1 MSAVLLHFV
10 YLCFILFGVEVWL
23 HILQHKSSRWIHV
36 FSKQKLRYRVISF
49 FVCLSISLPFWLSS
63 FTVLIWYMSILCF
76 IALCFIVLLR
86 FYLFFKK
93 QIEQASLHQHHFSNS
108 VCLLLV
114 SVLRFGNSCSIPNI
128 LIIAMFVTVISDFWC
143 YYCKRIKWW
152 LAYFSDKYF

>member
-63 FTVLIWYMSILCF
+63 FSVLIWYMSILCF

-86 FYLFFKK
+86 FYLFFFKNKLNK
-93 QIEQASLHQHHFSNS
+93 QVFTSTIF
-108 VCLLLV
+108 
-114 SVLRFGNSCSIPNI
+114 P
-128 LIIAMFVTVISDFWC
+128 IAF
-143 YYCKRIKWW
+143 
-152 LAYFSDKYF
+152 AYFLSLCYVLATLAVFPTF